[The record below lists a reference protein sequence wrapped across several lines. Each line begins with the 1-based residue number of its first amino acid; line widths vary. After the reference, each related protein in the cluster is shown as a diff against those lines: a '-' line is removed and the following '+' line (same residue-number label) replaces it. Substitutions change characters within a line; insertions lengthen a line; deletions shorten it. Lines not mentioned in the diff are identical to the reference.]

1 MSQADETQK
10 LKKSKP
16 ANSLEE
22 ALSMIAQERIRQDA
36 KWGSNV
42 ERIKSVAEDDEG
54 NPRSATLYGLPLTEH
69 AKRTERELRAKG
81 QENFVSIL
89 LEEFLE
95 SIDEAVE
102 EHGCAHQPK
111 TIREVTQLAAAA
123 TKWLEALLRR
133 RDASEAASG
142 SGEAP

>member
-10 LKKSKP
+10 LKKRKP

-36 KWGSNV
+36 KWGSDV
-42 ERIKSVAEDDEG
+42 ERIKNLAEDSDG
-54 NPRSATLYGLPLTEH
+54 NPRSAALYGLPLTEH
-69 AKRTERELRAKG
+69 AKRTEMELRARG
-81 QENFVSIL
+81 QENFASIL

-102 EHGCAHQPK
+102 EHGHGYQPK

-133 RDASEAASG
+133 RDASM
-142 SGEAP
+142 GENSSKERP